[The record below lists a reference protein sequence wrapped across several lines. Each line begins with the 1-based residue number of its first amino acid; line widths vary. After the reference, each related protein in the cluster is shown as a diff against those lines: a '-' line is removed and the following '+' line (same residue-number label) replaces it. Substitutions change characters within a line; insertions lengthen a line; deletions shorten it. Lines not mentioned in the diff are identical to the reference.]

1 MILRFFMTAFSV
13 LSVCFLSIANNPND
27 TLPSINPNYK
37 GYRLAITD
45 IVANQQNEEI
55 NFNFTLINTGRKEIQ
70 WNGNGN
76 DEEVVFNFD
85 YHHSARSLKKYE
97 NAFIKALSGA
107 YVDLK
112 PDQILYN
119 KKLTLQLKVDH
130 QTAEVSEIQEGDL
143 SITSAL
149 AKGGTISKQE
159 EQLCS
164 DLIIESISVVKKSN
178 NSVTLKYKIKNQGKT
193 AANISGAS
201 KKPEDN
207 LAMTFHMSSSEKL
220 TRGAIPLGGA
230 YVKEGRQIPDGKLY
244 PGKSVTDE
252 IKLDIRSMTKF
263 TPIIIIELDPYLSVD
278 ECNET
283 NNQNHVK
290 IKQ

>member
-1 MILRFFMTAFSV
+1 MVQVHCILA
-13 LSVCFLSIANNPND
+13 
-27 TLPSINPNYK
+27 
-37 GYRLAITD
+37 
-45 IVANQQNEEI
+45 
-55 NFNFTLINTGRKEIQ
+55 
-70 WNGNGN
+70 
-76 DEEVVFNFD
+76 
-85 YHHSARSLKKYE
+85 
-97 NAFIKALSGA
+97 
-107 YVDLK
+107 
-112 PDQILYN
+112 
-119 KKLTLQLKVDH
+119 
-130 QTAEVSEIQEGDL
+130 
-143 SITSAL
+143 
-149 AKGGTISKQE
+149 SKQE